1 MSENVLELVELAKA
15 GNQDA
20 LAQLFTHYKRQLRTM
35 IALRMDTNLKGR
47 LDPSDV
53 LQDAWVDVA
62 RKLGNYD
69 PARMSFFVWLRLVA
83 SERLIACH
91 RKHVGTQKRDPRREL
106 RQHHLNA
113 TSLSLGNFF
122 VDKLTSVSGKAIKAE
137 QQAKLQSVLEQMEAH
152 DREVIAMRVFEG
164 LSNAETAEC
173 LEITINA
180 ASKRFIKAID
190 KLRNEMKELQAMF

>member
-1 MSENVLELVELAKA
+1 MSENVLELVKLAKA

-20 LAQLFTHYKRQLRTM
+20 LAQLFSQYKRQLRTM
-35 IALRMDTNLKGR
+35 IALRMDANLKGR

-69 PARMSFFVWLRLVA
+69 PASMSFFVWLRLVA
-83 SERLIACH
+83 SERLIASH
-91 RKHVGTQKRDPRREL
+91 RQHVGTQKRDPRREL
-106 RQHHLNA
+106 RQQNLNA

-122 VDKLTSVSGKAIKAE
+122 VDKLTSISGKAIKAE
-137 QQAKLQSVLEQMEAH
+137 QHAKLQSVLDQMDEH

-164 LSNAETAEC
+164 MSNGETAEC
-173 LEITINA
+173 LEITTNA
-180 ASKRFIKAID
+180 ASKRFIRAIG
-190 KLRNEMKELQAMF
+190 KLRNEMKDLQGMF